1 MKMDLVLELMDVP
14 GQLVS
19 VLDPISGLGA
29 NLVTVIHKRDYKGGR
44 QPMKIVI
51 IDGQGGRMGKAV
63 IEQLKSSYPELEL
76 YAIGTNSIA
85 TSAMLK
91 AGASYG
97 ATGENPV
104 IVNARNAD
112 LIIGPIGI
120 VMADSLMGEITAAM
134 ATAVSSSSA
143 YKILIPVNRCNH
155 FIAGCQ
161 GGSLSDYIRQVCE
174 EVGRHLS
181 I

>member
-1 MKMDLVLELMDVP
+1 
-14 GQLVS
+14 
-19 VLDPISGLGA
+19 
-29 NLVTVIHKRDYKGGR
+29 
-44 QPMKIVI
+44 MKIVI

-63 IEQLKSSYPELEL
+63 LEQLKSSYPELEL

-134 ATAVSSSSA
+134 ATAVSSS
-143 YKILIPVNRCNH
+143 NH